1 MMNTASKDKCAP
13 TEPPSAPKGEL
24 VIRTLAMPADAN
36 GNGDIFGG
44 WVMAQMDMGGAVIAR
59 RVAKRRITTV
69 AVEAMNFLYPIYIG
83 DLVSCYACLEKIGR
97 SSMQINVEVWV
108 ERAMTDKPLRTTKA
122 LFTYVAL
129 DESGRPVPVTSK
141 PEKP

>member
-1 MMNTASKDKCAP
+1 MTDTSSGNTHPTQDPTTELAVAP
-13 TEPPSAPKGEL
+13 LGEL

-36 GNGDIFGG
+36 ANGDIFGG

-69 AVEAMNFLYPIYIG
+69 AVEAMSFLYPIYIG
-83 DLVSCYACLEKIGR
+83 DLVSCYARLEKIGR

-108 ERAMTDKPLRTTKA
+108 ERAMTDTPLRTTKA

-129 DESGRPVPVTSK
+129 DENGRPVPVN
-141 PEKP
+141 P

>member
-1 MMNTASKDKCAP
+1 MAKTSSQ
-13 TEPPSAPKGEL
+13 EPAGTPRGEL

-59 RVAKRRITTV
+59 RVAQRRITTV
-69 AVEAMNFLYPIYIG
+69 AVEAMSFLYPIYVG
-83 DLVSCYACLEKIGR
+83 DLVSCYACLEKTGR

-108 ERAMTDKPLRTTKA
+108 ERSMSSEPLRTTKA

-129 DESGRPVPVTSK
+129 DETGRPVAVNP
-141 PEKP
+141 

>member
-1 MMNTASKDKCAP
+1 MTDTSSGNTRSTQDPA
-13 TEPPSAPKGEL
+13 TEPATAPLGEL

-36 GNGDIFGG
+36 ANGDIFGG

-69 AVEAMNFLYPIYIG
+69 AVEAMSFLYPIYIG
-83 DLVSCYACLEKIGR
+83 DLVSCYARLEKIGR

-108 ERAMTDKPLRTTKA
+108 ERAMTDTPLRTTKA

-129 DESGRPVPVTSK
+129 DENGRPVPVN
-141 PEKP
+141 P

>member
-1 MMNTASKDKCAP
+1 MTDKSSSDKGPA
-13 TEPPSAPKGEL
+13 TEPPATPTGEL

-59 RVAKRRITTV
+59 RVARRRITTV
-69 AVEAMNFLYPIYIG
+69 AVEAMSFLYPIYIG
-83 DLVSCYACLEKIGR
+83 DLVSCYAHLEKIGR
-97 SSMQINVEVWV
+97 SSMQVNVEVWV
-108 ERAMTDKPLRTTKA
+108 ERAMTDQPLRTTKA

-129 DESGRPVPVTSK
+129 DENGRPVAVNP
-141 PEKP
+141 